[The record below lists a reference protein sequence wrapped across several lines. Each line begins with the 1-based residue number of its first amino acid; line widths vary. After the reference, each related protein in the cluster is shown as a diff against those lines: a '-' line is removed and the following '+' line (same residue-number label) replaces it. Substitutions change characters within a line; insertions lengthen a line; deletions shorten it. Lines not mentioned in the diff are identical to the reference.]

1 MKFKV
6 LCTAPLNRYPEVI
19 KYFHMKFDGEIVEYM
34 SYDDLVDKVHQFSGL
49 IPNAR
54 IPVSAEVIENATRL
68 KAIYQPSM
76 GFEHIDVEK
85 LKTKKIKFNA
95 LGIDDFRYSLW
106 STAEHALSLLIMLM
120 KESFKSVDDVRSHG
134 SWDNRPYRIKD
145 FHEITVGVI
154 GYGNIGSKFAKLC
167 TDLGAKVIV
176 FDPYLEDKKFPLSVE
191 RLDFKNVLIKS
202 DFISLHVPL
211 NQETKDLI
219 GEDELNLMKNNA
231 CIINTS
237 RGGVIN
243 ENELL
248 KVLQKKLIYGAA
260 LDVLENES
268 PFGVENHP
276 LVKYA
281 TTNNNLIITPHLGG
295 SSFSYMEKIFKHSID
310 QIEEM
315 LKESN
320 K

>member
-1 MKFKV
+1 M
-6 LCTAPLNRYPEVI
+6 
-19 KYFHMKFDGEIVEYM
+19 
-34 SYDDLVDKVHQFSGL
+34 
-49 IPNAR
+49 
-54 IPVSAEVIENATRL
+54 
-68 KAIYQPSM
+68 
-76 GFEHIDVEK
+76 
-85 LKTKKIKFNA
+85 
-95 LGIDDFRYSLW
+95 
-106 STAEHALSLLIMLM
+106 
-120 KESFKSVDDVRSHG
+120 
-134 SWDNRPYRIKD
+134 
-145 FHEITVGVI
+145 
-154 GYGNIGSKFAKLC
+154 
-167 TDLGAKVIV
+167 GAKVIV

-310 QIEEM
+310 QIEER

>member
-6 LCTAPLNRYPEVI
+6 LCTAPLNRYPNVI
-19 KYFHMKFDGEIVEYM
+19 DYFNAKFDGEIVEYM
-34 SYDDLVDKVHQFSGL
+34 PYKDLVDKINEFSGL

-54 IPVSAEVIENATRL
+54 IPVSAEVIENASKL

-76 GFEHIDVEK
+76 GFEHIDIET

-120 KESFKSVDDVRSHG
+120 KESFKSVDNVRLNG

-167 TDLGAKVIV
+167 LNLGAKVIV
-176 FDPYLEDKKFPLSVE
+176 YDPYLEDKDFPTTVE
-191 RLDFKNVLIKS
+191 RVDLKTVLANS

-219 GEDELNLMKNNA
+219 GEDELSLMKTMPA
-231 CIINTS
+231 
-237 RGGVIN
+237 
-243 ENELL
+243 LL
-248 KVLQKKLIYGAA
+248 I
-260 LDVLENES
+260 
-268 PFGVENHP
+268 PP
-276 LVKYA
+276 
-281 TTNNNLIITPHLGG
+281 
-295 SSFSYMEKIFKHSID
+295 
-310 QIEEM
+310 EE
-315 LKESN
+315 E
-320 K
+320 

>member
-6 LCTAPLNRYPEVI
+6 LCTAPFNRYPEVI

-34 SYDDLVDKVHQFSGL
+34 PYKDLVDNIHEFSGL

-54 IPVSAEVIENATRL
+54 IPVSANVIENANSL

-76 GFEHIDVEK
+76 GYEHIDVK
-85 LKTKKIKFNA
+85 TLKEKKIKFNA
-95 LGIDDFRYSLW
+95 LGIDNFRYSLW

-120 KESFKSVDDVRSHG
+120 KESFKSADNVRSHG
-134 SWDNRPYRIKD
+134 SWDNRPYRIRD
-145 FHEITVGVI
+145 FHEITIGVI
-154 GYGNIGSKFAKLC
+154 GYGNIGSKFAKIC

-176 FDPYLEDKKFPLSVE
+176 FDPYLKDTDFPSSVE
-191 RLDFKNVLIKS
+191 RLDIKNVITKS
-202 DFISLHVPL
+202 DFVSLHVPL

-219 GEDELNLMKNNA
+219 GKDELRLMKNNA

-243 ENELL
+243 EDELL

-276 LVKYA
+276 LVRYA
-281 TTNNNLIITPHLGG
+281 ATNDNLLITPHLGG

-315 LKESN
+315 LKESR

>member
-1 MKFKV
+1 MKFRV
-6 LCTAPLNRYPEVI
+6 LCTAPLNRYPEVV
-19 KYFHMKFDGEIVEYM
+19 KYFHTKFDGEIVEYM
-34 SYDDLVDKVHQFSGL
+34 HYEDLVDKIHQFNGL

-54 IPVSAEVIENATRL
+54 ISVSTEVIENASKL

-76 GFEHIDVEK
+76 GFEHIDVET
-85 LKTKKIKFNA
+85 LRTKKIKFNA

-120 KESFKSVDDVRSHG
+120 KESFKSVDNVRSHG

-167 TDLGAKVIV
+167 TNLGAKVIV
-176 FDPYLEDKKFPLSVE
+176 YDPYLKDENFPKIVK
-191 RLDFKNVLIKS
+191 RLDLEKVLRKS

-219 GEDELNLMKNNA
+219 GKDELNLMKNNA

-248 KVLQKKLIYGAA
+248 TVLQKKSIYGAA

-268 PFGVENHP
+268 PFGVANHP

-281 TTNNNLIITPHLGG
+281 STNNNLIITPHLGG

-315 LKESN
+315 LKESS